1 MILCSLNFSYQALTG
16 KRIHL
21 RNKTEE
27 STVLK
32 NSYGGLK
39 RRGIPRVVWYQW
51 AIEVDGD
58 DRITLAA
65 ERSMSDYRGRGHR
78 LCSLRTPRAY
88 ILYGGSVTLAAA
100 PRCKINDT

>member
-1 MILCSLNFSYQALTG
+1 M
-16 KRIHL
+16 
-21 RNKTEE
+21 E
-27 STVLK
+27 
-32 NSYGGLK
+32 NSYGGFEK
-39 RRGIPRVVWYQW
+39 KGDSSRRMVYQW

-78 LCSLRTPRAY
+78 LCSLRTPRPY
-88 ILYGGSVTLAAA
+88 ILYGGSVTLAAV